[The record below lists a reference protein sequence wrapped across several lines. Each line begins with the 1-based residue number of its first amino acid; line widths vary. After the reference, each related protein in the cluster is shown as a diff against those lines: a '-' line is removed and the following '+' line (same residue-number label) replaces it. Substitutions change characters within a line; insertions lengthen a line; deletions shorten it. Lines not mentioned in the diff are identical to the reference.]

1 VHYEARLHRK
11 QRDSKKKSAYR
22 KNKQSAHEKGSLEKL
37 IVSSQI
43 VESLEEVYRQRR
55 VLLKEFK
62 AKVNE
67 KSGEVY
73 VRSARVRVPQLNAHV
88 LTPSHFAMRLRLS
101 IRKDG
106 VTIASNRPKPKNTLA
121 RCLPNWMRSFIQVRR
136 KEA

>member
-1 VHYEARLHRK
+1 VKAL
-11 QRDSKKKSAYR
+11 KKFT
-22 KNKQSAHEKGSLEKL
+22 GSLG
-37 IVSSQI
+37 
-43 VESLEEVYRQRR
+43 
-55 VLLKEFK
+55 VLLKEFR